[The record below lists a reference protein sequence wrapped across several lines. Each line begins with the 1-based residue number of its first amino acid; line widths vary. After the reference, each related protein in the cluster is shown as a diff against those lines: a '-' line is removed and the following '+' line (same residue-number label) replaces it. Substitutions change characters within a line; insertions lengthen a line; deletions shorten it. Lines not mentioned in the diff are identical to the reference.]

1 MDPTAVKLLSVGLI
15 GSLGLMG
22 PALALGLIGHSAL
35 NGLARNPEAGG
46 RIFTSMILIAGLT
59 EAIGIYA
66 LIIAIIL
73 AMVVK

>member
-1 MDPTAVKLLSVGLI
+1 MDPEAVKLLAIGLI

-22 PALALGLIGHSAL
+22 PALALGLIGNSAL

-73 AMVVK
+73 AMVV

>member
-1 MDPTAVKLLSVGLI
+1 MDPQGVKLLSVGLI

-22 PALALGLIGHSAL
+22 PALALGLIGYSAL
-35 NGLARNPEAGG
+35 TGLARNPEAGG

-66 LIIAIIL
+66 LILGIIL
-73 AMVVK
+73 AMIV

>member
-1 MDPTAVKLLSVGLI
+1 MDPEGVKLLAVGLI

-22 PALALGLIGHSAL
+22 PALALGLIGYSAL
-35 NGLARNPEAGG
+35 TGLARNPEAGG

-59 EAIGIYA
+59 EAIAIYA

-73 AMVVK
+73 AMIV

>member
-1 MDPTAVKLLSVGLI
+1 MDPEGVKLLAVGLI

-22 PALALGLIGHSAL
+22 PALALGLIGYSAL
-35 NGLARNPEAGG
+35 TGLARNPEAGG

-66 LIIAIIL
+66 LIMGIIL
-73 AMVVK
+73 AMIV